1 MKISYA
7 DYIKKIDVS
16 VLVAEAIFNE
26 LKKNFPIKR
35 IEDIAETTSGGTP
48 LRNNDDYYGG
58 NIPWIKS
65 GELNDKT
72 IDIAEEF
79 ITEKGLA
86 NSSAKLH
93 PKGTLL
99 IAMYGA
105 TTGKTGITGIK
116 AATNQAIC
124 AVFPKLDIERDY
136 LYWFFRSHRYK
147 YIEISKGGAQPNIS
161 QSVILKTKLPIPG
174 NKIQKQ
180 IVSILEQVD
189 KNDAFDVSVIP
200 MEYRDVVNRIFSSK
214 NNVAIIETEFTHQL
228 NLLKKLKQQILQD
241 AVQGKL
247 VKQNPKDEPASVLLE
262 KIKVEKEKLFKENKL
277 KPSKPLPPIKEDE
290 IPFQIPENW
299 VWCRLGEITTYG
311 SSEKSEPKMLKEN
324 TWVLDLEDIE
334 KETSILLNKVRF
346 SERNSL
352 STKSIFKKGDV
363 LYSKLRPYLD
373 KVIVADEDGV
383 CTTEILPFV
392 CFANFNP
399 NYFKIT
405 LKQKSFL
412 NYVNGVTRGMKMPRL
427 GTKEGQIALIP
438 LPPLSEQHRIVL
450 KVEELI
456 KKCNELEASI
466 KQGQTYTDQLMQSVL
481 RDALKPVG
489 NV

>member
-1 MKISYA
+1 
-7 DYIKKIDVS
+7 
-16 VLVAEAIFNE
+16 
-26 LKKNFPIKR
+26 
-35 IEDIAETTSGGTP
+35 
-48 LRNNDDYYGG
+48 
-58 NIPWIKS
+58 
-65 GELNDKT
+65 
-72 IDIAEEF
+72 
-79 ITEKGLA
+79 
-86 NSSAKLH
+86 
-93 PKGTLL
+93 
-99 IAMYGA
+99 MYGA